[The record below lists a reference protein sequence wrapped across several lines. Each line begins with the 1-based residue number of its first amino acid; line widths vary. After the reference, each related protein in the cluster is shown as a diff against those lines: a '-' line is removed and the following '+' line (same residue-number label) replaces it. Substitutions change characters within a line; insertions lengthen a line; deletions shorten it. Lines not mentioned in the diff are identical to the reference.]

1 MSKHS
6 SQLQS
11 VNADDFEIPVAMEA
25 ERSVLGALML
35 APELWAQ
42 AVTLTADDFLSPAN
56 RKIFLAMHALREQGL
71 CFNPVV
77 LLDCLRRSGDHESV
91 GGAVYVNALLD
102 GLPLFSKSSD
112 VSAYVHVVKERSI
125 ERRLLKASAV
135 ATAQIVDGETQA
147 VDVMAQLDREMQ
159 ELRAA
164 RYNRSIP
171 RLADSAGDY
180 LDRWLGEDDKPSLVS
195 FHCGSLDSR
204 IVGPSPGDLIIIGAR
219 TGVGKTVLALQAAVY
234 TAMNKRIDRQPVAA
248 FFSLEMSRE
257 KLFRRAL
264 QMACGFPV
272 SNRDLK
278 AMDTG
283 ALRQVM
289 TATKELGT
297 LQIFTDETRRL
308 TAQTIAA
315 QCHKLKRERGALDL
329 VVIDYFGLL
338 ESATKRNNDAMELGE
353 ISRGLKLAAMELD
366 CPFVVPCQLN
376 READGAN
383 EKPRLKHLRGTGSL
397 EQDADLVIFLHRPQ
411 GADESAMIED
421 RQVIIGKQR
430 DGWVGAME
438 GKFDKNGLTIFTT
451 GEIRND

>member
-6 SQLQS
+6 SQLQA
-11 VNADDFEIPVAMEA
+11 VEADEVPMPVALEA
-25 ERSVLGALML
+25 ERAVIGSLML
-35 APELWAQ
+35 ADELWAQ
-42 AVTLTADDFLSPAN
+42 AATLTADDFLSSGN
-56 RKIFLAMHALREQGL
+56 RKIFRAMHALREQGMP
-71 CFNPVV
+71 FNPV
-77 LLDCLRRSGDHESV
+77 LMLDDLRHSGDYESV
-91 GGAVYVNALLD
+91 GGHAYVASLLD
-102 GLPLFSKSSD
+102 GLPLFSKTSD
-112 VSAYVHVVKERSI
+112 VSGYVHLVKERSI
-125 ERRLLKASAV
+125 ERRLLKASAT

-147 VDVMAQLDREMQ
+147 VEVMAQLEREMQ

-171 RLADSAGDY
+171 RLADSASEY
-180 LDRWLGEDDKPSLVS
+180 LDRWLGESDKPSLVS

-234 TAMNKRIDRQPVAA
+234 TAMNKRMDRQPVAA

-278 AMDTG
+278 AMDKA

-289 TATKELGT
+289 TATSELGA

-315 QCHKLKRERGALDL
+315 QCHKIKRERGALDL

-338 ESATKRNNDAMELGE
+338 ESATKRSNEAMELGE

-376 READGAN
+376 READNGSD
-383 EKPRLKHLRGTGSL
+383 KPRLKHLRGTGSL
-397 EQDADLVIFLHRPQ
+397 EQDADLVIFLHRPPN
-411 GADESAMIED
+411 ADESAMIED
-421 RQVIIGKQR
+421 REVIIAKQR
-430 DGWVGAME
+430 DGWVGALE
-438 GKFDKNGLTIFTT
+438 GKFDKNGLMIFTT
-451 GEIRND
+451 GGLSQ